1 MIRKMML
8 EDLPEILILEKA
20 LFSSPWSEEN
30 YRFEI
35 LENPFAH
42 YVVEEE
48 QGIRGYLGLWLNEDA
63 LQITTLGVASN
74 HQGKGLG
81 QRLVKY
87 SLEYALEN
95 KVTVMTLEVR
105 ISNTKAIYLY
115 EKNGFKKAAVRK
127 QYYSHPDE
135 DAILM
140 MKTFEQ
146 M

>member
-1 MIRKMML
+1 MIRKMTL

-35 LENPFAH
+35 LENPYAH

-63 LQITTLGVASN
+63 LQITTLGVAFN

-81 QRLVKY
+81 QRLVNY
-87 SLEYALEN
+87 ALEYALEN
-95 KVTVMTLEVR
+95 KVSVMTLEVR
-105 ISNTKAIYLY
+105 ISNTKAIHLY
-115 EKNGFKKAAVRK
+115 EKNGFEKAALRK

>member
-1 MIRKMML
+1 MIRKMTL

-20 LFSSPWSEEN
+20 LFSSPWSVEN

-35 LENPFAH
+35 LENPYAH

-63 LQITTLGVASN
+63 LQITTLGVASD

-81 QRLVKY
+81 QSLVKY
-87 SLEYALEN
+87 ALEYALEK
-95 KVTVMTLEVR
+95 KVAVMTLEVR
-105 ISNTKAIYLY
+105 ISNTKAIHLY

-146 M
+146 L

>member
-1 MIRKMML
+1 MIRKMTL

-35 LENPFAH
+35 LENPYAH
-42 YVVEEE
+42 YVVEDE
-48 QGIRGYLGLWLNEDA
+48 QGLRGYLGLWLNDDA
-63 LQITTLGVASN
+63 LQITTLGVASS

-81 QRLVKY
+81 QNLVKY
-87 SLEYALEN
+87 ALEYALEN
-95 KVTVMTLEVR
+95 KVSVMTLEVR
-105 ISNTKAIYLY
+105 ISNTKAIHLY
-115 EKNGFKKAAVRK
+115 EKNGFKKSALRK

-140 MKTFEQ
+140 MKNFEQ

>member
-1 MIRKMML
+1 MIRKMTL
-8 EDLPEILILEKA
+8 EDLPKIMILEKE

-35 LENPFAH
+35 LENPYAH

-74 HQGKGLG
+74 HQGNGLG
-81 QRLVKY
+81 QSLVKY

-95 KVTVMTLEVR
+95 KVEVMTLEVR
-105 ISNTKAIYLY
+105 ISNTKAIHLY
-115 EKNGFKKAAVRK
+115 EKNGFIKAAVRK

>member
-1 MIRKMML
+1 MIRKMTID
-8 EDLPEILILEKA
+8 DLPKIMILERS
-20 LFSSPWSEEN
+20 LFGSPWSEEN

-35 LENPFAH
+35 LENPYAN
-42 YVVEEE
+42 YVVEDE
-48 QGIRGYLGLWLNEDA
+48 QGIRGYLGLWLNEDT
-63 LQITTLGVASN
+63 LQITTLGVASS

-81 QRLVKY
+81 SSLVKY
-87 SLEYALEN
+87 ALEYAISN
-95 KVTVMTLEVR
+95 KVLIMTLEVR
-105 ISNTKAIYLY
+105 VSNAKAIHLY
-115 EKNGFKKAAVRK
+115 ERNGFEKVATRK

>member
-1 MIRKMML
+1 MIRKMTL

-35 LENPFAH
+35 LENPYAH
-42 YVVEEE
+42 YVVEDE
-48 QGIRGYLGLWLNEDA
+48 QGLRGYLGLWLNDDA
-63 LQITTLGVASN
+63 LQITTLGVASS

-81 QRLVKY
+81 QNLVKY
-87 SLEYALEN
+87 ALEYALEN
-95 KVTVMTLEVR
+95 KVSVMTLEVR
-105 ISNTKAIYLY
+105 ISNEKAIRLY
-115 EKNGFKKAAVRK
+115 EKNGFKKSALRK

-140 MKTFEQ
+140 MKNFEQ

>member
-1 MIRKMML
+1 MIRKMTL

-35 LENPFAH
+35 LENPYAH
-42 YVVEEE
+42 YVVEDEH
-48 QGIRGYLGLWLNEDA
+48 GLRGYLGLWLNDDA
-63 LQITTLGVASN
+63 LQITTLGVASS

-81 QRLVKY
+81 QNLVKY
-87 SLEYALEN
+87 ALEYALEN
-95 KVTVMTLEVR
+95 KVSVMTLEVR
-105 ISNTKAIYLY
+105 ISNTKAIHLY
-115 EKNGFKKAAVRK
+115 EKNGFKKSALRK

-140 MKTFEQ
+140 MKNFEQ